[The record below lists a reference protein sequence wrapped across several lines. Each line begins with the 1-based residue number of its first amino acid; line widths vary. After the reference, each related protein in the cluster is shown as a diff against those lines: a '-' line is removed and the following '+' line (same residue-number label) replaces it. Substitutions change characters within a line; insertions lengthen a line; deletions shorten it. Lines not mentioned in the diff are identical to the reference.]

1 MISVEQ
7 IKELREVTGISIS
20 ECKKALEEAGG
31 NMEKAKAV
39 LKEWGREVAAKKQ
52 ERQVGEGLVVSYVHG
67 NGKIGSLAA
76 VRCET
81 DFVARSE
88 DFKNLCHELALQ
100 ITSLEAET
108 VEELLS
114 QQYIRDPGK
123 TVRNLVEEA
132 IAKLGE
138 NIAVEKFARFRI

>member
-20 ECKKALEEAGG
+20 ECKKALEETGG
-31 NMEKAKAV
+31 DMERAKAL
-39 LKEWGREVAAKKQ
+39 LKEWGREVAVKKQ
-52 ERQVGEGLVVSYVHG
+52 ERQVGEGLVASYVHG
-67 NGKIGSLAA
+67 NGKIGSLVA

-81 DFVARSE
+81 DFVA
-88 DFKNLCHELALQ
+88 LCHELALQ
-100 ITSLEAET
+100 IASLEAEN
-108 VEELLS
+108 VEELLL

-123 TVRNLVEEA
+123 TVRNVIEEA

-138 NIAVEKFARFRI
+138 NIAVEKFVRFHI